1 MSRLRRARL
10 WGLRLEMSG
19 VMRSVFLGLT
29 MMALTSIETWDAA
42 FSSENAEEFM
52 FRVLGSEFL
61 RGEQLLFTMFMFS
74 GIMYQLFFS
83 QTQMR
88 RDEQILLQ
96 PVGRL
101 TLYGGRIF
109 LAIIVS
115 GVYIFYRI
123 GVYWYASIVLQGE
136 EILQLG
142 VGFSVI
148 YLVALLVSLGL
159 TMLLSILPIDDLQK
173 GALLVV
179 MLPLIISPPVAL
191 FSPATTLVLFVL
203 PAVVDILPD
212 SAVSLLEMATQST
225 ITSSLTPLIIVMV
238 FVLLSMLLYAIVL
251 SRTETQGRFT

>member
-1 MSRLRRARL
+1 
-10 WGLRLEMSG
+10 MSG

-74 GIMYQLFFS
+74 GIM
-83 QTQMR
+83 
-88 RDEQILLQ
+88 
-96 PVGRL
+96 
-101 TLYGGRIF
+101 
-109 LAIIVS
+109 VS